1 MPYPTKKLW
10 EISDF
15 QWGSQPPKKEFIF
28 EYKEWY
34 IRFLQIRDFSND
46 KNITYIPKWNKNKLC
61 VEDDIL
67 IWRYWASVWK
77 ILIWIA
83 GAYNVALMKTFP
95 DLSLIEKRFFY
106 YYLKSDIFQIPL
118 LKVSARAAQAWFS
131 KKDIE
136 DFLIPLPPL
145 PTQKLI
151 VQKLDSAFKN
161 IDESIKITKKNIEN
175 IEELNKSV
183 LEWIY
188 NWSDFQ
194 QIELWNKKYLEI
206 IDWDRWK
213 NYPKKSEFTEKWYCL
228 FLNTSNVRKW
238 FFKFDKLDFITEEKY
253 NLLWKWKAFI
263 NDIILTTRWT
273 IWNTALIENNF
284 PYQFIRINSWMVVL
298 RVNLDLFFPK
308 YLIHFINSSNFDN
321 QKNNLVSWSAQPQ
334 LPIWVM
340 KQIKIP
346 LPPLSKQKE
355 IVAYLDEVFEKNK
368 KIKEW
373 YEKKLKDLE
382 EMKQSI
388 LKEAFENEEFVK

>member
-34 IRFLQIRDFSND
+34 VRFLQIRDFSND

-136 DFLIPLPPL
+136 DLPIPLPPL

-183 LEWIY
+183 LESVFQDWKY
-188 NWSDFQ
+188 NSYKLSEICTIERWWSPRP
-194 QIELWNKKYLEI
+194 IK
-206 IDWDRWK
+206 
-213 NYPKKSEFTEKWYCL
+213 
-228 FLNTSNVRKW
+228 
-238 FFKFDKLDFITEEKY
+238 DFITNDENWVNWIKIWDTKNITKYIEKTNQKIKPEWVKRSRMVY
-253 NLLWKWKAFI
+253 PWDFILSNSMSFWRPYIMKTTWCIHDWWLVLRTDKKII
-263 NDIILTTRWT
+263 NDNFLYHLIGSPYIYEKFVHTSSWTT
-273 IWNTALIENNF
+273 
-284 PYQFIRINSWMVVL
+284 VK
-298 RVNLDLFFPK
+298 NLNISKVKEIVID
-308 YLIHFINSSNFDN
+308 I
-321 QKNNLVSWSAQPQ
+321 
-334 LPIWVM
+334 
-340 KQIKIP
+340 
-346 LPPLSKQKE
+346 PPLEKQKE

-368 KIKEW
+368 VIKEW

>member
-183 LEWIY
+183 LNGVFNDWQFKEEIFWEICDFVRWPFWGSLKKEIFKKSWYAVYEQMHAIWDQYEEIRYYIDEKKFNEMKRFELLSWNLIMSCSGTMWKISIVPEWIKKWIINQALLVLKPRNKLINEY
-188 NWSDFQ
+188 LKLFMESWVFQ
-194 QIELWNKKYLEI
+194 EEITKYSKWAAI
-206 IDWDRWK
+206 K
-213 NYPKKSEFTEKWYCL
+213 NVASVK
-228 FLNTSNVRKW
+228 
-238 FFKFDKLDFITEEKY
+238 
-253 NLLWKWKAFI
+253 
-263 NDIILTTRWT
+263 IL
-273 IWNTALIENNF
+273 
-284 PYQFIRINSWMVVL
+284 
-298 RVNLDLFFPK
+298 
-308 YLIHFINSSNFDN
+308 
-321 QKNNLVSWSAQPQ
+321 
-334 LPIWVM
+334 

-368 KIKEW
+368 EIKEW